1 MTKHYKVDRIDNNA
15 RRSAEKSAQKGAA
28 PLQKPAC
35 KSAAPLR
42 GAAPKMYVLQRQ
54 FFLNSLTAKG
64 GK

>member
-42 GAAPKMYVLQRQ
+42 GAAPKMYVL
-54 FFLNSLTAKG
+54 
-64 GK
+64 

>member
-1 MTKHYKVDRIDNNA
+1 MRGDPQK
-15 RRSAEKSAQKGAA
+15 KSAQKGAA

-42 GAAPKMYVLQRQ
+42 GAAPKMYVLQCQ